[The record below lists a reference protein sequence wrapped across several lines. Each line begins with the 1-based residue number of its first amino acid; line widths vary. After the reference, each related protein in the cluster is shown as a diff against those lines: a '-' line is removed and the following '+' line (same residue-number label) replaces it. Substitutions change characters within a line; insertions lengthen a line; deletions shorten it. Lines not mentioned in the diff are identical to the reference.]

1 MEVSVL
7 VSILGPCLGVLLTG
21 VNAVAQEIGKS
32 VAPELLEH
40 AKRLWAKLR
49 PHVESKPAALEAAT
63 DLAERPDDVRA
74 RAALELQLEKLLS
87 EQPDLVQEIAPIVRD
102 AVAAGVVAAGE
113 RSVAVGGSVTG
124 GVIVTGDSATVHE

>member
-32 VAPELLEH
+32 AAPELLEH

-49 PHVESKPAALEAAT
+49 PHVES
-63 DLAERPDDVRA
+63 
-74 RAALELQLEKLLS
+74 EKHEVPQVKQS
-87 EQPDLVQEIAPIVRD
+87 HEIQP
-102 AVAAGVVAAGE
+102 
-113 RSVAVGGSVTG
+113 
-124 GVIVTGDSATVHE
+124 